1 MSPIR
6 VPRSLHLPQPI
17 LGSRLVLGSL
27 RAPPLYIHTSAARP
41 AAANLNPNTISA
53 ITEREKHIT
62 GEDGPVADGPTAHAQ
77 KYAGQPLTQAIISD
91 IMKSEQTLTGLT
103 GPISGGPAALLQK
116 IFDAA
121 ATGARQ
127 HSGMLDSA
135 TISSITEA
143 EKKIT
148 GSDEPVKGGP
158 TAQAQRHANEP
169 INSQNLHDI
178 TEGEKKIT
186 GGQRVK
192 GGPTATAQSEFGKSR
207 A

>member
-6 VPRSLHLPQPI
+6 VPRSLRLSQPI
-17 LGSRLVLGSL
+17 LGSRLVLGSP

-116 IFDAA
+116 IFDAVGGNKQEYHVLSCLLTYHTNRPPRA
-121 ATGARQ
+121 Q
-127 HSGMLDSA
+127 
-135 TISSITEA
+135 
-143 EKKIT
+143 
-148 GSDEPVKGGP
+148 GS
-158 TAQAQRHANEP
+158 T
-169 INSQNLHDI
+169 
-178 TEGEKKIT
+178 
-186 GGQRVK
+186 
-192 GGPTATAQSEFGKSR
+192 R
-207 A
+207 AC